1 MKSSIEVLKNVFGY
15 TTFRPGQERVIE
27 QVLKGRNVLAVMPTG
42 AGKSMCYQIPALVNP
57 GVTLVIS
64 PLISLMKDQIDS
76 LKQNGINA
84 AALNSATPQEEVNP
98 ILRQAYEGKIKL
110 LYITPERLAMDY
122 FRYQLNFLNISLV
135 AVDEAHCISQWGH
148 DFRPAYRQI
157 MEGVKSIK
165 SQPNILALTATATPS
180 VQKDIA
186 DQLKIPAENYVIT
199 SFARPN
205 LSFKVVDNPKNTNL
219 YLLDY
224 IKKHPN
230 QSGIVYASTR
240 KNVEELTDY
249 LAQNGILTASY
260 HAGLSNKERADV
272 QDAFQ
277 FDKVQ
282 VIVATNAFGMGI
294 DKRNVRFVI
303 HANST
308 PNLESYYQE
317 AGRAGRDGEP
327 CEGILIYHPKDIR
340 LYRWFIE
347 QSDLDDE
354 YQKIQYQKLA
364 AITKYVNTT
373 ECLQQFIVRYFG
385 QTCSPCGKCS
395 NCLGTFIEKDITAE
409 SKKIISTIYELDG
422 RFGKNVVADVVT
434 GANNQRM
441 REIRASNF
449 KNYGSLKLGKRAALD
464 LINYLISHNYL
475 ELTDTQYPVVHVT
488 NLGWDV
494 LDDKKQVSQK
504 ISKNIIKSIQLTN
517 QISEKEN
524 NLFLR
529 LKETRLELAKKQGI
543 PAFYIFS
550 DKSLRD
556 MALQKPKTK
565 TDFLNISGVGQAKLK
580 AYGQIMLD
588 TIRKY
593 LKEEID

>member
-1 MKSSIEVLKNVFGY
+1 MKSLQVLKDVFGY
-15 TTFRPGQERVIE
+15 TTFRPGQEKVIDL
-27 QVLKGRNVLAVMPTG
+27 VLKGENVLAVMPTG
-42 AGKSMCYQIPALVNP
+42 AGKSMCYQIPALVNS
-57 GVTLVIS
+57 GLTLVIS

-110 LYITPERLAMDY
+110 LYVTPERLAMDY
-122 FRYQLNFLNISLV
+122 FRYQLNFLDISLV

-157 MEGVKSIK
+157 MDGVKSIK
-165 SQPNILALTATATPS
+165 SNPNILALTATATPS
-180 VQKDIA
+180 VQKDISE
-186 DQLKIPAENYVIT
+186 QLQIPNKNYVIT

-230 QSGIVYASTR
+230 ESGIIYASTR
-240 KNVEELTDY
+240 KHVEELTDY

-260 HAGLSNKERADV
+260 HAGLSNEERSDV

-317 AGRAGRDGEP
+317 AGRAGRDGER
-327 CEGILIYHPKDIR
+327 CEGIMIYHPKDIR

-347 QSDLDDE
+347 QSDLADE

-364 AITKYVNTT
+364 MITKYVNTT
-373 ECLQQFIVRYFG
+373 ECLQQFIVSYFG
-385 QTCSPCGKCS
+385 QRCEPCGKCS
-395 NCLGTFIEKDITAE
+395 NCLGTFIEKDITSE
-409 SKKIISTIYELDG
+409 SKSIISTIYELDG
-422 RFGKNVVADVVT
+422 RFGKTVVADVVS

-441 REIRASNF
+441 REIDAAHLRH
-449 KNYGSLKLGKRAALD
+449 YGSLKIGKSRVIN

-475 ELTDTQYPVVHVT
+475 QLTDSQYPVVHVT

-494 LDDKKQVSQK
+494 LDNKKRVTQK
-504 ISKNIIKSIQLTN
+504 ISKKIEKLSQTYN
-517 QISEKEN
+517 QIPKEEN
-524 NLFLR
+524 DLFVR
-529 LKETRLELAKKQGI
+529 LKEVRLDLAKKQGI

-550 DKSLRD
+550 DKSLRE
-556 MALQKPKTK
+556 MALQKPKTQAE
-565 TDFLNISGVGQAKLK
+565 FLNISGVGQAKLK
-580 AYGQIMLD
+580 SYGQIMLAA
-588 TIRKY
+588 IKNY
-593 LKEEID
+593 LKEDAD

>member
-1 MKSSIEVLKNVFGY
+1 MKSLQVLKDVFGY
-15 TTFRPGQERVIE
+15 TTFRPGQEKVIDL
-27 QVLKGRNVLAVMPTG
+27 VLKGENVLAVMPTG
-42 AGKSMCYQIPALVNP
+42 
-57 GVTLVIS
+57 
-64 PLISLMKDQIDS
+64 ISLMKDQIDS

-110 LYITPERLAMDY
+110 LYVTPERLAMDY
-122 FRYQLNFLNISLV
+122 FRYQLNFLDISLV

-157 MEGVKSIK
+157 MDGVKSIK
-165 SQPNILALTATATPS
+165 SNPNILALTATATPS

-186 DQLKIPAENYVIT
+186 EQLQIPNKNYVIT

-230 QSGIVYASTR
+230 ESGIIYASTR
-240 KNVEELTDY
+240 KHVEELTDY

-260 HAGLSNKERADV
+260 HAGLSNEERSDV

-317 AGRAGRDGEP
+317 AGRAGRDGER
-327 CEGILIYHPKDIR
+327 CEGIMIYHPKDIR

-347 QSDLDDE
+347 QSDLADE

-364 AITKYVNTT
+364 MITKYVNTT
-373 ECLQQFIVRYFG
+373 ECLQQFIVSYFG
-385 QTCSPCGKCS
+385 QRCEPCGKCS
-395 NCLGTFIEKDITAE
+395 NCLGTFIEKDITSE
-409 SKKIISTIYELDG
+409 SKSIISTIYELDG
-422 RFGKNVVADVVT
+422 RFGKTVVADVVS

-441 REIRASNF
+441 REIDAAHLRH
-449 KNYGSLKLGKRAALD
+449 YGSLKIGKSRVIN

-475 ELTDTQYPVVHVT
+475 QLTDSQYPVVHVT

-494 LDDKKQVSQK
+494 LDNKKRVTQK
-504 ISKNIIKSIQLTN
+504 ISKKIEKLSQTYN
-517 QISEKEN
+517 QIPKEEN
-524 NLFLR
+524 DLFVR
-529 LKETRLELAKKQGI
+529 LKEVRLDLAKKQGI

-550 DKSLRD
+550 DKSLRE
-556 MALQKPKTK
+556 MALQKPKTQAE
-565 TDFLNISGVGQAKLK
+565 FLNISGVGQAKLK
-580 AYGQIMLD
+580 SYGQIMLAA
-588 TIRKY
+588 IKNY
-593 LKEEID
+593 LKEDAD

>member
-1 MKSSIEVLKNVFGY
+1 MKSLQVLKDVFGY
-15 TTFRPGQERVIE
+15 TTFRPGQEKVIDL
-27 QVLKGRNVLAVMPTG
+27 VLKGENVLAVMPTG
-42 AGKSMCYQIPALVNP
+42 AGKSMCYQIPALVNS
-57 GVTLVIS
+57 GLTLVIS

-110 LYITPERLAMDY
+110 LYVTPERLAMDY
-122 FRYQLNFLNISLV
+122 FRYQLNFLDISLV

-157 MEGVKSIK
+157 MDGVKSIR
-165 SQPNILALTATATPS
+165 SNPNILALTATATPS

-186 DQLKIPAENYVIT
+186 EQLQIPNKNYVIT

-230 QSGIVYASTR
+230 ESGIIYASTR
-240 KNVEELTDY
+240 KHVEELTDY

-260 HAGLSNKERADV
+260 HAGLSNEERSDV

-317 AGRAGRDGEP
+317 AGRAGRDGER
-327 CEGILIYHPKDIR
+327 CEGIMIYHPKDIR

-347 QSDLDDE
+347 QSDLADE

-364 AITKYVNTT
+364 MITKYVNTT
-373 ECLQQFIVRYFG
+373 ECLQQFIVSYFG
-385 QTCSPCGKCS
+385 QRCEPCGKCS
-395 NCLGTFIEKDITAE
+395 NCLGTFIEKDITSE
-409 SKKIISTIYELDG
+409 SKSIISTIYELDG
-422 RFGKNVVADVVT
+422 RFGKTVVADVVS

-441 REIRASNF
+441 REIDAAHLRH
-449 KNYGSLKLGKRAALD
+449 YGSLKIGKSRVIN

-475 ELTDTQYPVVHVT
+475 QLTDSQYPVVHVT

-494 LDDKKQVSQK
+494 LDNKKRVTQK
-504 ISKNIIKSIQLTN
+504 ISKKIEKLSQTYN
-517 QISEKEN
+517 QIPKEEN
-524 NLFLR
+524 DLFVR
-529 LKETRLELAKKQGI
+529 LKEVRLDLAKKQGI

-550 DKSLRD
+550 DKSLRE
-556 MALQKPKTK
+556 MALQKPKTQAE
-565 TDFLNISGVGQAKLK
+565 FLNISGVGQAKLK
-580 AYGQIMLD
+580 SYGQIMLAA
-588 TIRKY
+588 IKNY
-593 LKEEID
+593 LKEDAD

>member
-1 MKSSIEVLKNVFGY
+1 MKSLQVLKDVFGY
-15 TTFRPGQERVIE
+15 TTFRPGQEKVIDL
-27 QVLKGRNVLAVMPTG
+27 VLKGKNVLAVMPTG
-42 AGKSMCYQIPALVNP
+42 AGKSMCYQIPALVNS
-57 GVTLVIS
+57 GLTLVIS

-110 LYITPERLAMDY
+110 LYVTPERLAMDY
-122 FRYQLNFLNISLV
+122 FRYQLNFLDISLV

-157 MEGVKSIK
+157 MDGVKSIK
-165 SQPNILALTATATPS
+165 SNPNILALTATATPS

-186 DQLKIPAENYVIT
+186 EQLQMPNKNYVIT

-230 QSGIVYASTR
+230 ESGIIYASTR
-240 KNVEELTDY
+240 KHVEELTDY

-260 HAGLSNKERADV
+260 HAGLSNEERSDV

-317 AGRAGRDGEP
+317 AGRAGRDGER

-347 QSDLDDE
+347 QSDLADE

-364 AITKYVNTT
+364 MITKYVNTT
-373 ECLQQFIVRYFG
+373 ECLQQFIVSYFG
-385 QTCSPCGKCS
+385 QRCDPCGKCS
-395 NCLGTFIEKDITAE
+395 NCLGSFIEKDITSE
-409 SKKIISTIYELDG
+409 SKSIIATIYELDG
-422 RFGKNVVADVVT
+422 RFGKTVVADVVS

-441 REIRASNF
+441 REIDAAHLRH
-449 KNYGSLKLGKRAALD
+449 YGSLKIGKSRVIN

-475 ELTDTQYPVVHVT
+475 QLTDSQYPVVHVT

-494 LDDKKQVSQK
+494 LDNKKRVTQK
-504 ISKNIIKSIQLTN
+504 ISKKIEKLSQTYN
-517 QISEKEN
+517 QIPKEEN
-524 NLFLR
+524 DLFVR
-529 LKETRLELAKKQGI
+529 LKEVRLDLAKKQGI

-550 DKSLRD
+550 DKSLRE
-556 MALQKPKTK
+556 MALQKPKTQAE
-565 TDFLNISGVGQAKLK
+565 FLNISGVGQAKLK
-580 AYGQIMLD
+580 SYGQIMLAA
-588 TIRKY
+588 IKNY
-593 LKEEID
+593 LKEDAD

>member
-1 MKSSIEVLKNVFGY
+1 MKSLQVLKDVFGY
-15 TTFRPGQERVIE
+15 TTFRPGQEKVIDL
-27 QVLKGRNVLAVMPTG
+27 VLKGENVLAVMPTG
-42 AGKSMCYQIPALVNP
+42 AGKSMCYQIPALVNS
-57 GVTLVIS
+57 GLTLVIS

-110 LYITPERLAMDY
+110 LYVTPERLAMDY
-122 FRYQLNFLNISLV
+122 FRYQLNFLDISLV

-157 MEGVKSIK
+157 MDGVKSIK
-165 SQPNILALTATATPS
+165 SNPNILALTATATPS

-186 DQLKIPAENYVIT
+186 EQLQIPNKNYVIT

-230 QSGIVYASTR
+230 ESGIIYASTR
-240 KNVEELTDY
+240 KHVEELTDY

-260 HAGLSNKERADV
+260 HAGLSNEERSDV

-317 AGRAGRDGEP
+317 AGRAGRDGER
-327 CEGILIYHPKDIR
+327 CEGIMIYHPKDIR

-347 QSDLDDE
+347 QSDLADE

-364 AITKYVNTT
+364 MITKYVNTT
-373 ECLQQFIVRYFG
+373 ECLQQFIVSYFG
-385 QTCSPCGKCS
+385 QRCEPCGKCS
-395 NCLGTFIEKDITAE
+395 NCLGTFIEKDITSE
-409 SKKIISTIYELDG
+409 SKSIISTIYELDG
-422 RFGKNVVADVVT
+422 RFGKTVVADVVS

-441 REIRASNF
+441 REIDAAHLRH
-449 KNYGSLKLGKRAALD
+449 YGSLKIGKSRVIN

-475 ELTDTQYPVVHVT
+475 QLTDSQYPVVHVT

-494 LDDKKQVSQK
+494 LDNKKRVTQK
-504 ISKNIIKSIQLTN
+504 ISKKIEKLSQTYN
-517 QISEKEN
+517 QIPKEEN
-524 NLFLR
+524 DLFVR
-529 LKETRLELAKKQGI
+529 LKEVRLDLAKKQGI

-550 DKSLRD
+550 DKSLRE
-556 MALQKPKTK
+556 MALQKPKTQAE
-565 TDFLNISGVGQAKLK
+565 FLNISGVGQAKLK
-580 AYGQIMLD
+580 SYGQIML
-588 TIRKY
+588 TAIKNY
-593 LKEEID
+593 LKEDAD

>member
-1 MKSSIEVLKNVFGY
+1 MKSLQVLKDVFGY
-15 TTFRPGQERVIE
+15 TTFRPGQEKVIDL
-27 QVLKGRNVLAVMPTG
+27 VLKGKNVLAVMPTG
-42 AGKSMCYQIPALVNP
+42 AGKSMCYQIPALVNS
-57 GVTLVIS
+57 GLTLVIS

-110 LYITPERLAMDY
+110 LYVTPERLAMDY
-122 FRYQLNFLNISLV
+122 FRYNLNFLDISLV

-157 MEGVKSIK
+157 MDGVKSIK
-165 SQPNILALTATATPS
+165 SNPNILALTATATPS

-186 DQLKIPAENYVIT
+186 EQLQIPNKNYVIT

-230 QSGIVYASTR
+230 ESGIIYASTR
-240 KNVEELTDY
+240 KHVEELTDY

-260 HAGLSNKERADV
+260 HAGLSNEERSDV

-317 AGRAGRDGEP
+317 AGRAGRDGER

-347 QSDLDDE
+347 QSDLADE

-364 AITKYVNTT
+364 MITKYVNTT
-373 ECLQQFIVRYFG
+373 ECLQQFIVSYFG
-385 QTCSPCGKCS
+385 QRCDPCGKCS
-395 NCLGTFIEKDITAE
+395 NCLGSFIEKDITSE
-409 SKKIISTIYELDG
+409 SKSIIATIYELDG
-422 RFGKNVVADVVT
+422 RFGKTVVADVVS

-441 REIRASNF
+441 REIDAAHLRH
-449 KNYGSLKLGKRAALD
+449 YGSLKIGKSRVIN

-475 ELTDTQYPVVHVT
+475 QLTDSQYPVVHVT

-494 LDDKKQVSQK
+494 LDNKKRVTQK
-504 ISKNIIKSIQLTN
+504 ISKKIEKLSQTYN
-517 QISEKEN
+517 QIPKEEN
-524 NLFLR
+524 DLFVR
-529 LKETRLELAKKQGI
+529 LKEVRLDLAKKQGI

-550 DKSLRD
+550 DKSLRE
-556 MALQKPKTK
+556 MALQKPKTQAE
-565 TDFLNISGVGQAKLK
+565 FLNISGVGQAKLK
-580 AYGQIMLD
+580 SYGQIMLAA
-588 TIRKY
+588 IKNY
-593 LKEEID
+593 LKEDAD

>member
-1 MKSSIEVLKNVFGY
+1 MKSLQVLKDVFGY
-15 TTFRPGQERVIE
+15 TTFRPGQEKVIDL
-27 QVLKGRNVLAVMPTG
+27 VLKGENVLAVMPTG
-42 AGKSMCYQIPALVNP
+42 AGKSMCYQIPALVNT
-57 GVTLVIS
+57 GLTLVIS

-110 LYITPERLAMDY
+110 LYVTPERLAMDY
-122 FRYQLNFLNISLV
+122 FRYQLNFLDISLV

-157 MEGVKSIK
+157 MDGVKSIK
-165 SQPNILALTATATPS
+165 SNPNILALTATATPS

-186 DQLKIPAENYVIT
+186 EQLQIPNKNYVIT
-199 SFARPN
+199 SFARLN

-230 QSGIVYASTR
+230 ESGIIYASTR
-240 KNVEELTDY
+240 KHVEELTDY

-260 HAGLSNKERADV
+260 HAGLSNEERSDV

-317 AGRAGRDGEP
+317 AGRAGRDGER

-347 QSDLDDE
+347 QSDLADE

-364 AITKYVNTT
+364 MITKYVNTT
-373 ECLQQFIVRYFG
+373 ECLQQFIVSYFG
-385 QTCSPCGKCS
+385 QRCDPCGKCS
-395 NCLGTFIEKDITAE
+395 NCLGSFIEKDITSE
-409 SKKIISTIYELDG
+409 SKSIIATIYELDG
-422 RFGKNVVADVVT
+422 RFGKTVVADVVS

-441 REIRASNF
+441 REIDAAHLRH
-449 KNYGSLKLGKRAALD
+449 YGSLKIGKSRVIN

-475 ELTDTQYPVVHVT
+475 QLTDSQYPVVHVT

-494 LDDKKQVSQK
+494 LDNKKRVTQK
-504 ISKNIIKSIQLTN
+504 ISKKIEKLSQTYN
-517 QISEKEN
+517 QIPKEEN
-524 NLFLR
+524 DLFVR
-529 LKETRLELAKKQGI
+529 LKEVRLDLAKKQGI

-550 DKSLRD
+550 DKSLRE

-565 TDFLNISGVGQAKLK
+565 AEFLNISGVGQAKLK
-580 AYGQIMLD
+580 SYGQIMLAA
-588 TIRKY
+588 IKNY
-593 LKEEID
+593 LKEDAD

>member
-1 MKSSIEVLKNVFGY
+1 MKSLQVLKDVFGY
-15 TTFRPGQERVIE
+15 TTFRPGQEKVIDL
-27 QVLKGRNVLAVMPTG
+27 VLKGENVLAVMPTG
-42 AGKSMCYQIPALVNP
+42 AGKSMCYQIPALVNT
-57 GVTLVIS
+57 GLTLVIP

-110 LYITPERLAMDY
+110 LYVTPERLAMDY
-122 FRYQLNFLNISLV
+122 FRYQLNFLDISLV

-157 MEGVKSIK
+157 MDGVKSIK
-165 SQPNILALTATATPS
+165 SNPNILALTATATPS

-186 DQLKIPAENYVIT
+186 EQLQIPNKNYVIT

-230 QSGIVYASTR
+230 ESGIIYASTR
-240 KNVEELTDY
+240 KHVEELTDY

-260 HAGLSNKERADV
+260 HAGLSNEERSDV

-317 AGRAGRDGEP
+317 AGRAGRDGER

-347 QSDLDDE
+347 QSDLADE

-364 AITKYVNTT
+364 MITKYVNTT
-373 ECLQQFIVRYFG
+373 ECLQQFIVSYFG
-385 QTCSPCGKCS
+385 QRCDPCGKCS
-395 NCLGTFIEKDITAE
+395 NCLGSFIEKDITSE
-409 SKKIISTIYELDG
+409 SKSIIATIYELDG
-422 RFGKNVVADVVT
+422 RFGKTVVADVVS

-441 REIRASNF
+441 REIDAAHLRH
-449 KNYGSLKLGKRAALD
+449 YGSLKIGKSRVIN

-475 ELTDTQYPVVHVT
+475 QLTDSQYPVVHVT

-494 LDDKKQVSQK
+494 LDNKKRVTQK
-504 ISKNIIKSIQLTN
+504 ISKKIEKLSQTYN
-517 QISEKEN
+517 QIPKEEN
-524 NLFLR
+524 DLFVR
-529 LKETRLELAKKQGI
+529 LKEVRLDLAKKQGI

-550 DKSLRD
+550 DKSLRE

-565 TDFLNISGVGQAKLK
+565 AEFLNISGVGQAKLK
-580 AYGQIMLD
+580 SYGQIMLAA
-588 TIRKY
+588 IKNY
-593 LKEEID
+593 LKEDAD

>member
-1 MKSSIEVLKNVFGY
+1 MKSLQVLKDVFGY
-15 TTFRPGQERVIE
+15 TTFRPGQEKVIDL
-27 QVLKGRNVLAVMPTG
+27 VLKGENVLAVMPTG
-42 AGKSMCYQIPALVNP
+42 AGKSMCYQIPALVNT
-57 GVTLVIS
+57 GLTLVIS

-110 LYITPERLAMDY
+110 LYVTPERLAMDY
-122 FRYQLNFLNISLV
+122 FRYQLNFLDISLV

-157 MEGVKSIK
+157 MDGVKSIK
-165 SQPNILALTATATPS
+165 SNPNILALTATATPS

-186 DQLKIPAENYVIT
+186 EQLQIPNKNYVIT

-230 QSGIVYASTR
+230 ESGIIYASTR
-240 KNVEELTDY
+240 KHVEELTDY

-260 HAGLSNKERADV
+260 HAGLSNEERSDV

-317 AGRAGRDGEP
+317 AGRAGRDGER

-347 QSDLDDE
+347 QSDLADE

-364 AITKYVNTT
+364 MITKYVNTT
-373 ECLQQFIVRYFG
+373 ECLQQFIVSYFG
-385 QTCSPCGKCS
+385 QRCDPCGKCS
-395 NCLGTFIEKDITAE
+395 NCLGSFIEKDITSE
-409 SKKIISTIYELDG
+409 SKSIIATIYELDG
-422 RFGKNVVADVVT
+422 RFGKTVVADVVS

-441 REIRASNF
+441 REIDAAHLRH
-449 KNYGSLKLGKRAALD
+449 YGSLKIGKSRVIN

-475 ELTDTQYPVVHVT
+475 QLTDSQYPVVHVT

-494 LDDKKQVSQK
+494 LDNKKRVTQK
-504 ISKNIIKSIQLTN
+504 ISKNIEKLSQTYN
-517 QISEKEN
+517 QIPKEEN
-524 NLFLR
+524 DLFVR
-529 LKETRLELAKKQGI
+529 LKEVRLDLAKKQGI

-550 DKSLRD
+550 DKSLRE

-565 TDFLNISGVGQAKLK
+565 AEFLNISGVGQAKLK
-580 AYGQIMLD
+580 SYGQIMLAA
-588 TIRKY
+588 IKNY
-593 LKEEID
+593 LKEDAD

>member
-1 MKSSIEVLKNVFGY
+1 MKSLQVLKDVFGY
-15 TTFRPGQERVIE
+15 TTFRPGQEKVIDL
-27 QVLKGRNVLAVMPTG
+27 VLKGENVLAVMPTG
-42 AGKSMCYQIPALVNP
+42 AGKSMCYQIPALVNT
-57 GVTLVIS
+57 GLTLVIS

-110 LYITPERLAMDY
+110 LYVTPERLAMDY
-122 FRYQLNFLNISLV
+122 FRYQLNFLDISLV

-157 MEGVKSIK
+157 MDGVKSIK
-165 SQPNILALTATATPS
+165 SNPNILALTATATPS

-186 DQLKIPAENYVIT
+186 EQLQIPNKNYVIT

-230 QSGIVYASTR
+230 ESGIIYASTR
-240 KNVEELTDY
+240 KHVEELTDY

-260 HAGLSNKERADV
+260 HAGLSNEERSYV

-317 AGRAGRDGEP
+317 AGRAGRDGER

-347 QSDLDDE
+347 QSDLADE

-364 AITKYVNTT
+364 MITKYVNTT
-373 ECLQQFIVRYFG
+373 ECLQQFIVSYFG
-385 QTCSPCGKCS
+385 QRCDPCGKCS
-395 NCLGTFIEKDITAE
+395 NCLGSFIEKDITSE
-409 SKKIISTIYELDG
+409 SKSIIATIYELDG
-422 RFGKNVVADVVT
+422 RFGKTVVADVVS

-441 REIRASNF
+441 REIDAAHLRH
-449 KNYGSLKLGKRAALD
+449 YGSLKIGKSRVIN

-475 ELTDTQYPVVHVT
+475 QLTDSQYPVVHVT

-494 LDDKKQVSQK
+494 LDNKKRVTQK
-504 ISKNIIKSIQLTN
+504 ISKKIEKLSQTYN
-517 QISEKEN
+517 QIPKEEN
-524 NLFLR
+524 DLFVR
-529 LKETRLELAKKQGI
+529 LKEVRLDLAKKQGI

-550 DKSLRD
+550 DKSLRE

-565 TDFLNISGVGQAKLK
+565 AEFLNISGVGQAKLK
-580 AYGQIMLD
+580 SYGQIMLAA
-588 TIRKY
+588 IKNY
-593 LKEEID
+593 LKEDAD

>member
-1 MKSSIEVLKNVFGY
+1 MKSLQVLKDVFGY
-15 TTFRPGQERVIE
+15 TTFRPGQEKVIDL
-27 QVLKGRNVLAVMPTG
+27 VLKGENVLAVMPTG
-42 AGKSMCYQIPALVNP
+42 AGKSMCYQIPALVNS
-57 GVTLVIS
+57 GLTLVIS

-110 LYITPERLAMDY
+110 LYVTPERLAMDY
-122 FRYQLNFLNISLV
+122 FRYQLNFLDISLV

-157 MEGVKSIK
+157 MDGVKSIK
-165 SQPNILALTATATPS
+165 SNPNILALTATATPS

-186 DQLKIPAENYVIT
+186 EQLKIPNKNYVIT

-230 QSGIVYASTR
+230 ESGIIYASTR
-240 KNVEELTDY
+240 KHVEELTDY

-260 HAGLSNKERADV
+260 HAGLSNEERSDV

-317 AGRAGRDGEP
+317 AGRAGRDGER
-327 CEGILIYHPKDIR
+327 CEGIMIYHPKDIR

-347 QSDLDDE
+347 QSDLADE

-364 AITKYVNTT
+364 MITKYVNTT
-373 ECLQQFIVRYFG
+373 ECLQQFIVSYFG
-385 QTCSPCGKCS
+385 QRCEPCGKCS
-395 NCLGTFIEKDITAE
+395 NCLGTFIEKDITSE
-409 SKKIISTIYELDG
+409 SKSIISTIYELDG
-422 RFGKNVVADVVT
+422 RFGKTVVADVVS

-441 REIRASNF
+441 REIDAAHLRH
-449 KNYGSLKLGKRAALD
+449 YGSLKIGKSRVIN

-475 ELTDTQYPVVHVT
+475 QLTDSQYPVVHVT

-494 LDDKKQVSQK
+494 LDNKKRVTKK
-504 ISKNIIKSIQLTN
+504 ISKKIEKLSQTYN
-517 QISEKEN
+517 QIPKEEN
-524 NLFLR
+524 DLFVR
-529 LKETRLELAKKQGI
+529 LKEVRLDLAKKQGI

-550 DKSLRD
+550 DKSLRE
-556 MALQKPKTK
+556 MALQKPKTQAE
-565 TDFLNISGVGQAKLK
+565 FLNISGVGQAKLK
-580 AYGQIMLD
+580 SYGQIMLAA
-588 TIRKY
+588 IKNY
-593 LKEEID
+593 LKEDAD

>member
-1 MKSSIEVLKNVFGY
+1 MKSLQVLKDVFGY
-15 TTFRPGQERVIE
+15 TTFRPGQKKVIDL
-27 QVLKGRNVLAVMPTG
+27 VLKGENVLAVMPTG
-42 AGKSMCYQIPALVNP
+42 AGKSMCYQIPALVNS
-57 GVTLVIS
+57 GLTLVIS

-110 LYITPERLAMDY
+110 LYVTPERLAMDY
-122 FRYQLNFLNISLV
+122 FRYQLNFLDISLV

-157 MEGVKSIK
+157 MDGVKSIK
-165 SQPNILALTATATPS
+165 SNPNILALTATATPS

-186 DQLKIPAENYVIT
+186 EQLQIPNKNYVIT

-230 QSGIVYASTR
+230 ESGIIYASTR
-240 KNVEELTDY
+240 KHVEELTDY

-260 HAGLSNKERADV
+260 HAGLSNEERSDV

-317 AGRAGRDGEP
+317 AGRAGRDGER
-327 CEGILIYHPKDIR
+327 CEGIMIYHPKDIR

-347 QSDLDDE
+347 QSDLADE

-364 AITKYVNTT
+364 MITKYVNTT
-373 ECLQQFIVRYFG
+373 ECLQQFIVSYFG
-385 QTCSPCGKCS
+385 QRCEPCGKCS
-395 NCLGTFIEKDITAE
+395 NCLGTFIEKDITSE
-409 SKKIISTIYELDG
+409 SKSIISTIYELDG
-422 RFGKNVVADVVT
+422 RFGKTVVADVVS

-441 REIRASNF
+441 REIDAAHLRH
-449 KNYGSLKLGKRAALD
+449 YGSLKIGKSRVIN

-475 ELTDTQYPVVHVT
+475 QLTDSQYPVVHVT

-494 LDDKKQVSQK
+494 LDNKKRVTQK
-504 ISKNIIKSIQLTN
+504 ISKKIEKLSQTYN
-517 QISEKEN
+517 QIPKEEN
-524 NLFLR
+524 DLFVR
-529 LKETRLELAKKQGI
+529 LKEVRLDLAKKQGI

-550 DKSLRD
+550 DKSLRE
-556 MALQKPKTK
+556 MALQKPKTQAE
-565 TDFLNISGVGQAKLK
+565 FLNISGVGQAKLK
-580 AYGQIMLD
+580 SYGQIMLAA
-588 TIRKY
+588 IKNY
-593 LKEEID
+593 LKEDAD

>member
-1 MKSSIEVLKNVFGY
+1 MKSLQVLKDVFGY
-15 TTFRPGQERVIE
+15 TTFRPGQEKVIDL
-27 QVLKGRNVLAVMPTG
+27 VLKGENVLAVMPTG
-42 AGKSMCYQIPALVNP
+42 AGKSMCYQIPALVNS
-57 GVTLVIS
+57 GLTLVIS

-110 LYITPERLAMDY
+110 LYVTPERLAMDY
-122 FRYQLNFLNISLV
+122 FRYQLNFLDISLV

-157 MEGVKSIK
+157 MDGVKSIK
-165 SQPNILALTATATPS
+165 SNPNILALTATATPS

-186 DQLKIPAENYVIT
+186 EQLQIPNKNYVIT

-230 QSGIVYASTR
+230 ESGIIYASTR
-240 KNVEELTDY
+240 KHVEELTDY

-260 HAGLSNKERADV
+260 HAGLSNEERSDV

-317 AGRAGRDGEP
+317 AGRAGRDGER
-327 CEGILIYHPKDIR
+327 CEGIMIYHPKDIR

-347 QSDLDDE
+347 QSDLADE

-364 AITKYVNTT
+364 MITKYVNTT
-373 ECLQQFIVRYFG
+373 ECLQQFIVSYFG
-385 QTCSPCGKCS
+385 QRCEPCGKCS
-395 NCLGTFIEKDITAE
+395 NCLGTFIEKDITSE
-409 SKKIISTIYELDG
+409 SKSIISTIYELDG
-422 RFGKNVVADVVT
+422 RFGKTVVADVVS

-441 REIRASNF
+441 REIDAAHL
-449 KNYGSLKLGKRAALD
+449 KHYGSLKLGKTKILD

-475 ELTDTQYPVVHVT
+475 QLTDSQYPLVHVT

-494 LDDKKQVSQK
+494 LDNKKRVTQK
-504 ISKNIIKSIQLTN
+504 ISKKRERLIQTSS
-517 QISEKEN
+517 QVSKEEN
-524 NLFLR
+524 DLFVR
-529 LKETRLELAKKQGI
+529 LKEIRLGLAKKQGI

-550 DKSLRD
+550 DKSLRE
-556 MALQKPKTK
+556 MSLQKPETQA
-565 TDFLNISGVGQAKLK
+565 DLLNISGVGQAKLK
-580 AYGQIMLD
+580 AYGQIMLVA
-588 TIRKY
+588 IKNY
-593 LKEEID
+593 LKEQTD

>member
-1 MKSSIEVLKNVFGY
+1 MKSLQVLKDVFGY
-15 TTFRPGQERVIE
+15 TTFRPGQEKVIDL
-27 QVLKGRNVLAVMPTG
+27 VLKGENVLAVMPTG
-42 AGKSMCYQIPALVNP
+42 AGKSMCYQIPALVNS
-57 GVTLVIS
+57 GLTLVIS

-110 LYITPERLAMDY
+110 LYVTPERLTMDY
-122 FRYQLNFLNISLV
+122 FRYQLNFLDISLV

-157 MEGVKSIK
+157 MDGVKSIK
-165 SQPNILALTATATPS
+165 SNPNILALTATATPS

-186 DQLKIPAENYVIT
+186 EQLQIPNKNYVIT

-230 QSGIVYASTR
+230 ESGIIYASTR
-240 KNVEELTDY
+240 KHVEELTDY

-260 HAGLSNKERADV
+260 HAGLSNEERSDV

-317 AGRAGRDGEP
+317 AGRAGRDGER
-327 CEGILIYHPKDIR
+327 CEGIMIYHPKDIR
-340 LYRWFIE
+340 LYRCFIE
-347 QSDLDDE
+347 QSDLADE

-364 AITKYVNTT
+364 MITKYVNTT
-373 ECLQQFIVRYFG
+373 ECLQQFIVSYFG
-385 QTCSPCGKCS
+385 QRCEPCGKCS
-395 NCLGTFIEKDITAE
+395 NCLGTFIEKDITSE
-409 SKKIISTIYELDG
+409 SKSIISTIYELDG
-422 RFGKNVVADVVT
+422 RFGKTVVADVVLR
-434 GANNQRM
+434 ANNQRM
-441 REIRASNF
+441 REIDAAHLRH
-449 KNYGSLKLGKRAALD
+449 YGSLKIGKSRVIN

-475 ELTDTQYPVVHVT
+475 QLTDSQYPVVHVT

-494 LDDKKQVSQK
+494 LDNKKRVTQK
-504 ISKNIIKSIQLTN
+504 ISKKIEKLSQTYN
-517 QISEKEN
+517 QIPKEEN
-524 NLFLR
+524 DLFVR
-529 LKETRLELAKKQGI
+529 LKEVRLDLAKKQGI

-550 DKSLRD
+550 DKSLRE
-556 MALQKPKTK
+556 MALQKPKTQAE
-565 TDFLNISGVGQAKLK
+565 FLNISGVGQAKLK
-580 AYGQIMLD
+580 SYGQIMLAA
-588 TIRKY
+588 IKNY
-593 LKEEID
+593 LKEDAD

>member
-1 MKSSIEVLKNVFGY
+1 MKSLQVLKDVFGY
-15 TTFRPGQERVIE
+15 TTFRPGQEKVIDL
-27 QVLKGRNVLAVMPTG
+27 VLKGENVLAVMPTG
-42 AGKSMCYQIPALVNP
+42 AGKSMCYQIPALVNS
-57 GVTLVIS
+57 GLTLVIS

-110 LYITPERLAMDY
+110 LYVTPERLAMDY
-122 FRYQLNFLNISLV
+122 FRYQLNFLDISLV

-157 MEGVKSIK
+157 MDGVKSIK
-165 SQPNILALTATATPS
+165 SNPNILALTATATPS

-186 DQLKIPAENYVIT
+186 EQLQIPNKNYVIT

-230 QSGIVYASTR
+230 ESGIIYASTR
-240 KNVEELTDY
+240 KHVEELTDY

-260 HAGLSNKERADV
+260 HAGLSNEERSDV

-317 AGRAGRDGEP
+317 AGRAGRDGER
-327 CEGILIYHPKDIR
+327 CEGIMIYHPKDIR

-347 QSDLDDE
+347 QSDLADE

-364 AITKYVNTT
+364 MITKYVNTT
-373 ECLQQFIVRYFG
+373 ECLQQFIVSYFG
-385 QTCSPCGKCS
+385 QRCEPCGKCS
-395 NCLGTFIEKDITAE
+395 NCLGTFIEKDITSE
-409 SKKIISTIYELDG
+409 SKSIISTIYELDG
-422 RFGKNVVADVVT
+422 RFGKTVVADVVS

-441 REIRASNF
+441 REIDAAHLRH
-449 KNYGSLKLGKRAALD
+449 YGSLKIGKSRVIN

-475 ELTDTQYPVVHVT
+475 QLTDSQYPVVHVT

-494 LDDKKQVSQK
+494 LDNKKRVTQK
-504 ISKNIIKSIQLTN
+504 ISKKIEKLSQTYN
-517 QISEKEN
+517 QIPKEEN
-524 NLFLR
+524 DLFVR
-529 LKETRLELAKKQGI
+529 LKEVRLDLAKKQGI

-550 DKSLRD
+550 DKSLRE
-556 MALQKPKTK
+556 MALQKPKTQAE
-565 TDFLNISGVGQAKLK
+565 FLNISGVGQAKLK
-580 AYGQIMLD
+580 SYGQIMLAA
-588 TIRKY
+588 IKNY
-593 LKEEID
+593 LKEDAD

>member
-1 MKSSIEVLKNVFGY
+1 MKSLQVLKDVFGY
-15 TTFRPGQERVIE
+15 TTFRPGQEKVIDL
-27 QVLKGRNVLAVMPTG
+27 VLKGENVLAVMPTG
-42 AGKSMCYQIPALVNP
+42 AGKSMCYQIPALVNS
-57 GVTLVIS
+57 GLTLVIS

-110 LYITPERLAMDY
+110 LYVTPERLAMDY
-122 FRYQLNFLNISLV
+122 FRYQLNFLDISLV
-135 AVDEAHCISQWGH
+135 AVDEAHCIPQWGH

-157 MEGVKSIK
+157 MDGVKSIK
-165 SQPNILALTATATPS
+165 SNPNILALTATATPS

-186 DQLKIPAENYVIT
+186 EQLQIPNKNYVIT

-230 QSGIVYASTR
+230 ESGIIYASTR
-240 KNVEELTDY
+240 KHVEELTDY

-260 HAGLSNKERADV
+260 HAGLSNEERSDV

-317 AGRAGRDGEP
+317 AGRAGRDGER
-327 CEGILIYHPKDIR
+327 CEGIMIYHPKDIR

-347 QSDLDDE
+347 QSDLADE

-364 AITKYVNTT
+364 MITKYVNTT
-373 ECLQQFIVRYFG
+373 ECLQQFIVSYFG
-385 QTCSPCGKCS
+385 QRCEPCGKCS
-395 NCLGTFIEKDITAE
+395 NCLGTFIEKDITSE
-409 SKKIISTIYELDG
+409 SKSIISTIYELDG
-422 RFGKNVVADVVT
+422 RFGKTVVADVVS

-441 REIRASNF
+441 REIDAAHLRH
-449 KNYGSLKLGKRAALD
+449 YGSLKIGKSRVIN

-475 ELTDTQYPVVHVT
+475 QLTDSQYPVVHVT

-494 LDDKKQVSQK
+494 LDNKKRVTQK
-504 ISKNIIKSIQLTN
+504 ISKKIEKLSQTYN
-517 QISEKEN
+517 QIPKEEN
-524 NLFLR
+524 DLFVR
-529 LKETRLELAKKQGI
+529 LKEVRLDLAKKQGI

-550 DKSLRD
+550 DKSLRE
-556 MALQKPKTK
+556 MALQKPKTQAE
-565 TDFLNISGVGQAKLK
+565 FLNISGVGQAKLK
-580 AYGQIMLD
+580 SYGQIMLAA
-588 TIRKY
+588 IKNY
-593 LKEEID
+593 LKEDAD

>member
-1 MKSSIEVLKNVFGY
+1 MKSLQVLKDVFGY
-15 TTFRPGQERVIE
+15 TTFRPGQEKVIDL
-27 QVLKGRNVLAVMPTG
+27 VLKGENVLAVMPTG
-42 AGKSMCYQIPALVNP
+42 AGKSMCYQIPALVNT
-57 GVTLVIS
+57 GLTLVIS

-110 LYITPERLAMDY
+110 LYVTPERLAMDY
-122 FRYQLNFLNISLV
+122 FRYQLNFLDISLV

-157 MEGVKSIK
+157 MDGVKSIK
-165 SQPNILALTATATPS
+165 SNPNILALTATATPS

-186 DQLKIPAENYVIT
+186 EQLQIPNKNYVIT
-199 SFARPN
+199 SFARSN

-230 QSGIVYASTR
+230 ESGIIYASTR
-240 KNVEELTDY
+240 KHVEELTDY

-260 HAGLSNKERADV
+260 HAGLSNEERSDV

-347 QSDLDDE
+347 QSDLADE

-364 AITKYVNTT
+364 MITKYVK
-373 ECLQQFIVRYFG
+373 QQFIVSYFG
-385 QTCSPCGKCS
+385 QRCDPCGKCS
-395 NCLGTFIEKDITAE
+395 NCLGSFIEKDITSE
-409 SKKIISTIYELDG
+409 SKSIIATIYELDG
-422 RFGKNVVADVVT
+422 RFGKTVVADVVS

-441 REIRASNF
+441 REIDAAHL
-449 KNYGSLKLGKRAALD
+449 KHYGSLKIGKSRVIN
-464 LINYLISHNYL
+464 LINYLISHKYL
-475 ELTDTQYPVVHVT
+475 QLTDSQYPVVHVT

-494 LDDKKQVSQK
+494 LDNKKRVTQK
-504 ISKNIIKSIQLTN
+504 ISKKIEKLSQTYN
-517 QISEKEN
+517 QIPKEEN
-524 NLFLR
+524 DLFVR
-529 LKETRLELAKKQGI
+529 LKEVRLDLAKKQGI

-550 DKSLRD
+550 DKSLRE
-556 MALQKPKTK
+556 MALQKPKTQAE
-565 TDFLNISGVGQAKLK
+565 FLNISGVGQAKLK
-580 AYGQIMLD
+580 SYGQIMLAA
-588 TIRKY
+588 IKNY
-593 LKEEID
+593 LKEDAD

>member
-1 MKSSIEVLKNVFGY
+1 MKSLQVLKDVFGY
-15 TTFRPGQERVIE
+15 TTFRPGQEKVIDL
-27 QVLKGRNVLAVMPTG
+27 VLKGENVLAVMPTG
-42 AGKSMCYQIPALVNP
+42 AGKSMCYQIPALVNS
-57 GVTLVIS
+57 GLTLVIS

-84 AALNSATPQEEVNP
+84 AALNLATPQEEVNP

-110 LYITPERLAMDY
+110 LYVTPERLAMDY
-122 FRYQLNFLNISLV
+122 FRYQLNFLDISLV

-157 MEGVKSIK
+157 MDGVKSIK
-165 SQPNILALTATATPS
+165 SNPNILALTATATPS

-186 DQLKIPAENYVIT
+186 EQLQIPNKNYVIT

-230 QSGIVYASTR
+230 ESGIIYASTR
-240 KNVEELTDY
+240 KHVEELTDY

-260 HAGLSNKERADV
+260 HAGLSNEERSDV

-317 AGRAGRDGEP
+317 AGRAGRDGER
-327 CEGILIYHPKDIR
+327 CEGIMIYHPKDIR

-347 QSDLDDE
+347 QSDLADE

-364 AITKYVNTT
+364 MITKYVNTT
-373 ECLQQFIVRYFG
+373 ECLQQFIVSYFG
-385 QTCSPCGKCS
+385 QRCEPCGKCS
-395 NCLGTFIEKDITAE
+395 NCLGTFIEKDITSE
-409 SKKIISTIYELDG
+409 SKSIISTIYELDG
-422 RFGKNVVADVVT
+422 RFGKTVVADVVS

-441 REIRASNF
+441 REIDAAHLRH
-449 KNYGSLKLGKRAALD
+449 YGSLKIGKSRVIN

-475 ELTDTQYPVVHVT
+475 QLTDSQYPVVHVT

-494 LDDKKQVSQK
+494 LDNKKRVTQK
-504 ISKNIIKSIQLTN
+504 ISKKIEKLSQTYN
-517 QISEKEN
+517 QIPKEEN
-524 NLFLR
+524 DLFVR
-529 LKETRLELAKKQGI
+529 LKEVRLDLAKKQGI

-550 DKSLRD
+550 DKSLRE
-556 MALQKPKTK
+556 MALQKPKTQAE
-565 TDFLNISGVGQAKLK
+565 FLNISGVGQAKLK
-580 AYGQIMLD
+580 SYGQIMLAA
-588 TIRKY
+588 IKNY
-593 LKEEID
+593 LKEDAD

>member
-1 MKSSIEVLKNVFGY
+1 MKSLQVLKDVFGY
-15 TTFRPGQERVIE
+15 TTFRPGQEKVIDL
-27 QVLKGRNVLAVMPTG
+27 VLKGENVLAVMPTG
-42 AGKSMCYQIPALVNP
+42 AGKSMCYQIPALVNS
-57 GVTLVIS
+57 GLTLVIS

-110 LYITPERLAMDY
+110 LYVTPERLAMDY
-122 FRYQLNFLNISLV
+122 FRYQLNFLDISLV

-157 MEGVKSIK
+157 MDGVKSIK
-165 SQPNILALTATATPS
+165 SNPNILALTATATPS

-186 DQLKIPAENYVIT
+186 EQLQIPNKNYVIT

-230 QSGIVYASTR
+230 ESGIIYASTR
-240 KNVEELTDY
+240 KHVEELTDY

-260 HAGLSNKERADV
+260 HAGLSNEERSDV

-317 AGRAGRDGEP
+317 AGRAGRDGER

-347 QSDLDDE
+347 QSDLADE

-364 AITKYVNTT
+364 MITKYVNTT
-373 ECLQQFIVRYFG
+373 ECLQQFIVSYFG
-385 QTCSPCGKCS
+385 QRCEPCGKCS
-395 NCLGTFIEKDITAE
+395 NCLGTFIEKDITSE
-409 SKKIISTIYELDG
+409 SKNIISTIYELDG
-422 RFGKNVVADVVT
+422 RFGKTVVADVVS

-441 REIRASNF
+441 REIDAAHLRH
-449 KNYGSLKLGKRAALD
+449 YGSLKIGKSRVIN

-475 ELTDTQYPVVHVT
+475 QLTDSQYPVVHVT

-494 LDDKKQVSQK
+494 LDNKKRVTQK
-504 ISKNIIKSIQLTN
+504 ISKKIEKLSQTYN
-517 QISEKEN
+517 QIPKEEN
-524 NLFLR
+524 DLFVR
-529 LKETRLELAKKQGI
+529 LKEVRLDLAKKQGI

-550 DKSLRD
+550 DKSLRE
-556 MALQKPKTK
+556 MALQKPKTQAE
-565 TDFLNISGVGQAKLK
+565 FLNISGVGQAKLK
-580 AYGQIMLD
+580 SYGQIMLAA
-588 TIRKY
+588 IKNY
-593 LKEEID
+593 LKEDAD

>member
-1 MKSSIEVLKNVFGY
+1 
-15 TTFRPGQERVIE
+15 
-27 QVLKGRNVLAVMPTG
+27 MPTG
-42 AGKSMCYQIPALVNP
+42 AGKSMCYQIPALVNS
-57 GVTLVIS
+57 GLTLVIS

-110 LYITPERLAMDY
+110 LYVTPERLAMDY
-122 FRYQLNFLNISLV
+122 FRYQLNFLDISLV

-157 MEGVKSIK
+157 MDGVKSIK
-165 SQPNILALTATATPS
+165 SNPNILALTATATPS
-180 VQKDIA
+180 VQKDIVE
-186 DQLKIPAENYVIT
+186 QLQIPNKNYVIT

-230 QSGIVYASTR
+230 ESGIIYASTR
-240 KNVEELTDY
+240 KHVEELTDY

-260 HAGLSNKERADV
+260 HAGLSNEERSDV

-282 VIVATNAFGMGI
+282 VVVATNAFGMGI

-347 QSDLDDE
+347 QSDLADE

-364 AITKYVNTT
+364 MISKYVNTT
-373 ECLQQFIVRYFG
+373 ECLQQFIVSYFG
-385 QTCSPCGKCS
+385 QSCDPCGKCS
-395 NCLGTFIEKDITAE
+395 NCLGSFIEKDITSE
-409 SKKIISTIYELDG
+409 SKSIIATIYELDG
-422 RFGKNVVADVVT
+422 RFGKTVVADVVS

-441 REIRASNF
+441 REIDAAHLRH
-449 KNYGSLKLGKRAALD
+449 YGSLKIGKVIN

-475 ELTDTQYPVVHVT
+475 QLTDSQYPVVHVT

-494 LDDKKQVSQK
+494 LDNKKRVTQK
-504 ISKNIIKSIQLTN
+504 ISKKIEKLSQTYN
-517 QISEKEN
+517 QIPKEEN
-524 NLFLR
+524 DLFVR
-529 LKETRLELAKKQGI
+529 LKEVRLDLAKKQGI

-550 DKSLRD
+550 DKSLRE
-556 MALQKPKTK
+556 MALQKPKTQAE
-565 TDFLNISGVGQAKLK
+565 FLNISGVGQAKLK
-580 AYGQIMLD
+580 SYGQIMLAA
-588 TIRKY
+588 IKNY
-593 LKEEID
+593 LKEDAD

>member
-1 MKSSIEVLKNVFGY
+1 MKSLQVLKDVFGY
-15 TTFRPGQERVIE
+15 TTFRPGQEKVIDL
-27 QVLKGRNVLAVMPTG
+27 VLKGENVLAVMPTG
-42 AGKSMCYQIPALVNP
+42 AGKSMCYQIPALVNS
-57 GVTLVIS
+57 GLTLVIS

-76 LKQNGINA
+76 LKQNGINS

-110 LYITPERLAMDY
+110 LYVTPERLAMDY
-122 FRYQLNFLNISLV
+122 FRYQLNFLDISLV

-157 MEGVKSIK
+157 MDGVKSIK
-165 SQPNILALTATATPS
+165 SNPNILALTATATPS

-186 DQLKIPAENYVIT
+186 EQLQIPNKNYVIT

-230 QSGIVYASTR
+230 ESGIIYASTR
-240 KNVEELTDY
+240 KHVEELTDY

-260 HAGLSNKERADV
+260 HAGLSNEERSDV

-317 AGRAGRDGEP
+317 AGRAGRDGER
-327 CEGILIYHPKDIR
+327 CEGIMIYHPKDIR

-347 QSDLDDE
+347 QSDLADE

-364 AITKYVNTT
+364 MITKYVNTT
-373 ECLQQFIVRYFG
+373 ECLQQFIVSYFG
-385 QTCSPCGKCS
+385 QRCEPCGKCS
-395 NCLGTFIEKDITAE
+395 NCLGTFIEKDITSE
-409 SKKIISTIYELDG
+409 SKSIISTIYELDG
-422 RFGKNVVADVVT
+422 RFGKTVVADVVS

-441 REIRASNF
+441 REIDAAHLRH
-449 KNYGSLKLGKRAALD
+449 YGSLKIGKSRVIN

-475 ELTDTQYPVVHVT
+475 QLTDSQYPVVHVT

-494 LDDKKQVSQK
+494 LDNKKRVTQK
-504 ISKNIIKSIQLTN
+504 ISKKIEKLSQTYN
-517 QISEKEN
+517 QIPKEEN
-524 NLFLR
+524 DLFVR
-529 LKETRLELAKKQGI
+529 LKEVRLDLAKKQGI

-550 DKSLRD
+550 DKSLRE
-556 MALQKPKTK
+556 MALQKPKTQAE
-565 TDFLNISGVGQAKLK
+565 FLNISGVGQAKLK
-580 AYGQIMLD
+580 SYGQIMLAA
-588 TIRKY
+588 IKNY
-593 LKEEID
+593 LKEDAD

>member
-1 MKSSIEVLKNVFGY
+1 MKSLQVLKDVFGY
-15 TTFRPGQERVIE
+15 TTFRPGQEKVIDL
-27 QVLKGRNVLAVMPTG
+27 VLKGENVLAVMPTG
-42 AGKSMCYQIPALVNP
+42 AGKSMCYQIPALVNS
-57 GVTLVIS
+57 GLTLVIS

-110 LYITPERLAMDY
+110 LYVTPERLAMDY
-122 FRYQLNFLNISLV
+122 FRYQLNFLDISLV

-157 MEGVKSIK
+157 MDGVKSIK
-165 SQPNILALTATATPS
+165 SNPNILALTATATPS

-186 DQLKIPAENYVIT
+186 EQLQIPNKNYVIT

-230 QSGIVYASTR
+230 ESGIIYASTR
-240 KNVEELTDY
+240 KHVEELTDY

-260 HAGLSNKERADV
+260 HAGLSNEERSDV

-317 AGRAGRDGEP
+317 AGRAGRDGER
-327 CEGILIYHPKDIR
+327 CEGIMIYHPKDIR

-347 QSDLDDE
+347 QSDLADE

-364 AITKYVNTT
+364 MITKYVNTT
-373 ECLQQFIVRYFG
+373 ECLQQFIVSYFG
-385 QTCSPCGKCS
+385 QRCEPCGKCS
-395 NCLGTFIEKDITAE
+395 NCLGTFIEKDITSE
-409 SKKIISTIYELDG
+409 SKSIISTIYELDG
-422 RFGKNVVADVVT
+422 RFGKTVVADVVS

-441 REIRASNF
+441 REIDAAHLRH
-449 KNYGSLKLGKRAALD
+449 YGSLKIGKSRVIN

-475 ELTDTQYPVVHVT
+475 QLTDSQYPVVHVT

-494 LDDKKQVSQK
+494 LDNKKRVTQK
-504 ISKNIIKSIQLTN
+504 ISKKIEKLSQTYN
-517 QISEKEN
+517 QIPKEEN
-524 NLFLR
+524 DLFVR
-529 LKETRLELAKKQGI
+529 LKEVRLDLAKKQGI

-550 DKSLRD
+550 DKSLRE
-556 MALQKPKTK
+556 MALQKPKIQAE
-565 TDFLNISGVGQAKLK
+565 FLNISGVGQAKLK
-580 AYGQIMLD
+580 SYGQIMLAA
-588 TIRKY
+588 IKNY
-593 LKEEID
+593 LKEDAD

>member
-1 MKSSIEVLKNVFGY
+1 MKSLQVLKDVFGY
-15 TTFRPGQERVIE
+15 TTFRPGQEKVIDL
-27 QVLKGRNVLAVMPTG
+27 VLKGENVLAVMPTG
-42 AGKSMCYQIPALVNP
+42 AGKSMCYQIPALVNS
-57 GVTLVIS
+57 GLTLVIS

-110 LYITPERLAMDY
+110 LYVTPERLAMDY
-122 FRYQLNFLNISLV
+122 FRYQLNFLDISLV

-157 MEGVKSIK
+157 MDGVKSIK
-165 SQPNILALTATATPS
+165 SNPNILALTATATPS

-186 DQLKIPAENYVIT
+186 EQLQIPNKNYVIT

-230 QSGIVYASTR
+230 ESGIIYASTR
-240 KNVEELTDY
+240 KHVEELTDY

-260 HAGLSNKERADV
+260 HAGLSNEERSDV

-317 AGRAGRDGEP
+317 AGRAGRDGER
-327 CEGILIYHPKDIR
+327 CEGIMIYHPKDIR

-347 QSDLDDE
+347 QSDSADE

-364 AITKYVNTT
+364 MITKYVNTT
-373 ECLQQFIVRYFG
+373 ECLQQFIVSYFG
-385 QTCSPCGKCS
+385 QRCEPCGKCS
-395 NCLGTFIEKDITAE
+395 NCLGTFIEKDITSE
-409 SKKIISTIYELDG
+409 SKSIISTIYELDG
-422 RFGKNVVADVVT
+422 RFGKTVVADVVS

-441 REIRASNF
+441 REIDAAHLRH
-449 KNYGSLKLGKRAALD
+449 YGSLKIGKSRVTN

-475 ELTDTQYPVVHVT
+475 QLTDSQYPVVHVT

-494 LDDKKQVSQK
+494 LDNKKRVTQK
-504 ISKNIIKSIQLTN
+504 ISKKIEKLSQTYN
-517 QISEKEN
+517 QIPKEEN
-524 NLFLR
+524 DLFVR
-529 LKETRLELAKKQGI
+529 LKEVRLDLAKKQGI

-550 DKSLRD
+550 DKSLRE
-556 MALQKPKTK
+556 MALQKPKTQAE
-565 TDFLNISGVGQAKLK
+565 FLNISGVGQAKLK
-580 AYGQIMLD
+580 SYGQIMLAA
-588 TIRKY
+588 IKNY
-593 LKEEID
+593 LKEDAD

>member
-1 MKSSIEVLKNVFGY
+1 MKSLQVLRDVFGY
-15 TTFRPGQERVIE
+15 TTFRPGQEKVIDL
-27 QVLKGRNVLAVMPTG
+27 VLKGENVLAVMPTG
-42 AGKSMCYQIPALVNP
+42 AGKSMCYQIPALVNS
-57 GVTLVIS
+57 GLTLVIS

-84 AALNSATPQEEVNP
+84 AALNLATPQEEVNP

-110 LYITPERLAMDY
+110 LYVTPERLAMDY
-122 FRYQLNFLNISLV
+122 FRYQLNFLDISLV

-157 MEGVKSIK
+157 MDGVKSIK
-165 SQPNILALTATATPS
+165 SNPNILALTATATPS

-186 DQLKIPAENYVIT
+186 EQLQIPNKNYVIT

-219 YLLDY
+219 YLLEY

-230 QSGIVYASTR
+230 ESGIIYASTR
-240 KNVEELTDY
+240 KHVEELTDY

-260 HAGLSNKERADV
+260 HAGLSNEERSDV

-317 AGRAGRDGEP
+317 AGRAGRDGER

-347 QSDLDDE
+347 QSDLADE

-364 AITKYVNTT
+364 MITKYVNTT
-373 ECLQQFIVRYFG
+373 ECLQQFIVSYFG
-385 QTCSPCGKCS
+385 QSCDPCGKCS
-395 NCLGTFIEKDITAE
+395 NCLGTFIEKDITSE
-409 SKKIISTIYELDG
+409 SKSIISTIYELDG
-422 RFGKNVVADVVT
+422 RFGKTVVADVVS

-441 REIRASNF
+441 REIDAAHL
-449 KNYGSLKLGKRAALD
+449 KHYGSLKIGKSRVID

-475 ELTDTQYPVVHVT
+475 QLTDSQYPVVHVT

-494 LDDKKQVSQK
+494 LDNKKHVTQK
-504 ISKNIIKSIQLTN
+504 ISKKIEKLSQTYN
-517 QISEKEN
+517 QISKEEN
-524 NLFLR
+524 DLFVR
-529 LKETRLELAKKQGI
+529 LKEVRLDLAKKQGI

-550 DKSLRD
+550 DKSLRE
-556 MALQKPKTK
+556 MALQNLRHKQN
-565 TDFLNISGVGQAKLK
+565 F
-580 AYGQIMLD
+580 
-588 TIRKY
+588 
-593 LKEEID
+593 

>member
-1 MKSSIEVLKNVFGY
+1 MKSLQVLKDVFGY
-15 TTFRPGQERVIE
+15 TTFRPGQEKVIDL
-27 QVLKGRNVLAVMPTG
+27 VLKGKNVLAVMPTG
-42 AGKSMCYQIPALVNP
+42 AGKSMCYQIPALVNS
-57 GVTLVIS
+57 GLTLVIS

-110 LYITPERLAMDY
+110 LYVTPERLAMDY
-122 FRYQLNFLNISLV
+122 FRYQLNFLDISLV

-157 MEGVKSIK
+157 MDGVKSIK
-165 SQPNILALTATATPS
+165 SNPNILALTATATPS

-186 DQLKIPAENYVIT
+186 EQLQIPNKNYVIT

-230 QSGIVYASTR
+230 ESGIIYASTR
-240 KNVEELTDY
+240 KHVEELTDY

-260 HAGLSNKERADV
+260 HAGLSNEERSDV

-317 AGRAGRDGEP
+317 AGRAGRDGER
-327 CEGILIYHPKDIR
+327 CEGILIYHPKNIR

-347 QSDLDDE
+347 QSDLADE

-364 AITKYVNTT
+364 MITKYVNTT
-373 ECLQQFIVRYFG
+373 ECLQQFIVSYFG
-385 QTCSPCGKCS
+385 QRCDPCGKCS
-395 NCLGTFIEKDITAE
+395 NCLGSFIEKDITSE
-409 SKKIISTIYELDG
+409 SKSIIATIYELDG
-422 RFGKNVVADVVT
+422 RFGKTVVADVVS

-441 REIRASNF
+441 REIDAAHLRH
-449 KNYGSLKLGKRAALD
+449 YGSLKIGKSRVIN

-475 ELTDTQYPVVHVT
+475 QLTDSQYPVVHVT

-494 LDDKKQVSQK
+494 LDNKKRVTQK
-504 ISKNIIKSIQLTN
+504 ISKKIEKLSQTYN
-517 QISEKEN
+517 QIPKEEN
-524 NLFLR
+524 DLFVR
-529 LKETRLELAKKQGI
+529 LKEVRLDLAKKQGI

-550 DKSLRD
+550 DKSLRE

-565 TDFLNISGVGQAKLK
+565 AEFLNISGVGQAKLK
-580 AYGQIMLD
+580 SYGQIMLAA
-588 TIRKY
+588 IKNY
-593 LKEEID
+593 LKEDAD

>member
-1 MKSSIEVLKNVFGY
+1 MKSLQVLKDVFGY
-15 TTFRPGQERVIE
+15 TTFRPGQEKVIDL
-27 QVLKGRNVLAVMPTG
+27 VLKGENVLAVMPTG
-42 AGKSMCYQIPALVNP
+42 AGKSMCYQIPALVNT
-57 GVTLVIS
+57 GLTLVIS

-110 LYITPERLAMDY
+110 LYVTPERLAMDY
-122 FRYQLNFLNISLV
+122 FRYQLNFLDISLV

-157 MEGVKSIK
+157 MDGVKSIK
-165 SQPNILALTATATPS
+165 SNPNILALTATATPS

-186 DQLKIPAENYVIT
+186 EQLQIPNKNYVIT

-230 QSGIVYASTR
+230 ESGIIYASTR
-240 KNVEELTDY
+240 KHVEELTDY

-260 HAGLSNKERADV
+260 HAGLSNEERSDV

-317 AGRAGRDGEP
+317 AGRAGRDGER
-327 CEGILIYHPKDIR
+327 CEGIMIYHPKDIR

-347 QSDLDDE
+347 QSDLADE

-364 AITKYVNTT
+364 MITKYVNTT
-373 ECLQQFIVRYFG
+373 ECLQQFIVSYFG
-385 QTCSPCGKCS
+385 QRCEPCGKCS
-395 NCLGTFIEKDITAE
+395 NCLGTFIEKDITSE
-409 SKKIISTIYELDG
+409 SKSIISTIYELDG
-422 RFGKNVVADVVT
+422 RFGKTVVADVVS

-441 REIRASNF
+441 REIDAAHLRH
-449 KNYGSLKLGKRAALD
+449 YGSLKIGKSRVIN

-475 ELTDTQYPVVHVT
+475 QLTDSQYPVVHVT

-494 LDDKKQVSQK
+494 LDNKKRVTQK
-504 ISKNIIKSIQLTN
+504 ISKKIEKLSQTYN
-517 QISEKEN
+517 QIPKEEN
-524 NLFLR
+524 DLFVR
-529 LKETRLELAKKQGI
+529 LKEVRLDLAKKQGI

-550 DKSLRD
+550 DKSLRE
-556 MALQKPKTK
+556 MALQKPKTQAE
-565 TDFLNISGVGQAKLK
+565 FLNISGVGQAKLK
-580 AYGQIMLD
+580 SYGQIMLAA
-588 TIRKY
+588 IKNY
-593 LKEEID
+593 LKEDAD

>member
-1 MKSSIEVLKNVFGY
+1 MKSLQVLKDVFGY
-15 TTFRPGQERVIE
+15 TTFRPGQEKVIDL
-27 QVLKGRNVLAVMPTG
+27 VLKGENVLAVMPTG
-42 AGKSMCYQIPALVNP
+42 AGKSMCYQIPALVNS
-57 GVTLVIS
+57 GLTLVIS

-110 LYITPERLAMDY
+110 LYVTPERLAMDY
-122 FRYQLNFLNISLV
+122 FRYQLNFLDISLV

-157 MEGVKSIK
+157 MDGVKSIK
-165 SQPNILALTATATPS
+165 SNPNILALTATATPS

-186 DQLKIPAENYVIT
+186 EQLQIPNKNYVIT

-219 YLLDY
+219 YLLEY

-230 QSGIVYASTR
+230 ESGIIYASTR
-240 KNVEELTDY
+240 KHVEELTDY

-260 HAGLSNKERADV
+260 HAGLSNEERSDV

-317 AGRAGRDGEP
+317 AGRAGRDGER

-347 QSDLDDE
+347 QSDLADE

-364 AITKYVNTT
+364 MITKYVNTT
-373 ECLQQFIVRYFG
+373 ECLQQFIVSYFG
-385 QTCSPCGKCS
+385 QRCDPCGKCS
-395 NCLGTFIEKDITAE
+395 NCLGSFIEKDITSE
-409 SKKIISTIYELDG
+409 SKSIISTIYELDG
-422 RFGKNVVADVVT
+422 RFGKTVVADVVS

-441 REIRASNF
+441 REIDAAHLRH
-449 KNYGSLKLGKRAALD
+449 YGSLKIGKSRVIN

-475 ELTDTQYPVVHVT
+475 QLTDSQYPVVHVT

-494 LDDKKQVSQK
+494 LDNKKRVTQK
-504 ISKNIIKSIQLTN
+504 ISKKI
-517 QISEKEN
+517 EKLSQTYNPIPKEEN
-524 NLFLR
+524 DLFVR
-529 LKETRLELAKKQGI
+529 LKEVRLDLAKKQGI

-550 DKSLRD
+550 DKSLRE

-565 TDFLNISGVGQAKLK
+565 AEFLNISGVGQAKLK
-580 AYGQIMLD
+580 SYGQIMLAA
-588 TIRKY
+588 IKNY
-593 LKEEID
+593 LKEDAD

>member
-1 MKSSIEVLKNVFGY
+1 MKSLQVLKDVFGY
-15 TTFRPGQERVIE
+15 TTFRPGQEKVIDL
-27 QVLKGRNVLAVMPTG
+27 VLKGENVLAVMPTG
-42 AGKSMCYQIPALVNP
+42 AGKSMCYQIPALVNS
-57 GVTLVIS
+57 GLTLVIS

-110 LYITPERLAMDY
+110 LYVTPERLAMDY
-122 FRYQLNFLNISLV
+122 FRYQLNFLDISLV

-157 MEGVKSIK
+157 MDGVKSIK
-165 SQPNILALTATATPS
+165 SNPNILALTATATPS

-186 DQLKIPAENYVIT
+186 EQLQIPNKNYVIT

-230 QSGIVYASTR
+230 ESGIIYASTR
-240 KNVEELTDY
+240 KHVEELTDY

-260 HAGLSNKERADV
+260 HAGLSNEERSDV

-347 QSDLDDE
+347 QSDLADE

-364 AITKYVNTT
+364 MITKYVNTT
-373 ECLQQFIVRYFG
+373 ECLQQFIVSYFG
-385 QTCSPCGKCS
+385 QRCDPCGKCS
-395 NCLGTFIEKDITAE
+395 NCLGSFIEKDITSE
-409 SKKIISTIYELDG
+409 SKSIIATIYELDG
-422 RFGKNVVADVVT
+422 RFGKTVVADVVS

-441 REIRASNF
+441 REIDAAHLRH
-449 KNYGSLKLGKRAALD
+449 YGSLKIGKVIN

-475 ELTDTQYPVVHVT
+475 QLTDSQYPVVHVT

-494 LDDKKQVSQK
+494 LDNKKRVTQK
-504 ISKNIIKSIQLTN
+504 ISKKIEKLSQTYN
-517 QISEKEN
+517 QIPKEEN
-524 NLFLR
+524 DLFVR
-529 LKETRLELAKKQGI
+529 LKEVRLDLAKKQGI

-550 DKSLRD
+550 DKSLRE

-565 TDFLNISGVGQAKLK
+565 AEFLNISGVGQAKLK
-580 AYGQIMLD
+580 SYGQIMLAA
-588 TIRKY
+588 IKNY
-593 LKEEID
+593 LKEDAD

>member
-1 MKSSIEVLKNVFGY
+1 MKSLQVLKDVFGY
-15 TTFRPGQERVIE
+15 TTFRPGQEKVIDL
-27 QVLKGRNVLAVMPTG
+27 VLKGENVLAVMPTG
-42 AGKSMCYQIPALVNP
+42 AGKSMCYQIPALVNT
-57 GVTLVIS
+57 GLTLVIS

-110 LYITPERLAMDY
+110 LYVTPERLAMDY
-122 FRYQLNFLNISLV
+122 FRYQLNFLDISLV

-157 MEGVKSIK
+157 MDGVKSIK
-165 SQPNILALTATATPS
+165 SNPNILALTATATPS

-186 DQLKIPAENYVIT
+186 EQLQIPNKNYVIT
-199 SFARPN
+199 SFARSN

-230 QSGIVYASTR
+230 ESGIIYASTR
-240 KNVEELTDY
+240 KHVEELTDY

-260 HAGLSNKERADV
+260 HAGLSNEERSDV

-347 QSDLDDE
+347 QSDLADE

-364 AITKYVNTT
+364 MITKYVNTT
-373 ECLQQFIVRYFG
+373 ECLQQFIVSYFG
-385 QTCSPCGKCS
+385 QRCDPCGKCS
-395 NCLGTFIEKDITAE
+395 NCLGSFIEKDITSE
-409 SKKIISTIYELDG
+409 SKSIIATIYELDG
-422 RFGKNVVADVVT
+422 RFGKTVVADVVS

-441 REIRASNF
+441 REIDAAHL
-449 KNYGSLKLGKRAALD
+449 KHYGSLKIGKSRVIN
-464 LINYLISHNYL
+464 LINYLISHKYL
-475 ELTDTQYPVVHVT
+475 QLTDSQYPVVHVT

-494 LDDKKQVSQK
+494 LDNKKRVTQK
-504 ISKNIIKSIQLTN
+504 ISKKIEKLSQTYN
-517 QISEKEN
+517 QIPKEEN
-524 NLFLR
+524 DLFAR
-529 LKETRLELAKKQGI
+529 LKEVRLDLAKKQGI

-550 DKSLRD
+550 DKSLRE
-556 MALQKPKTK
+556 MALQKPKTQAE
-565 TDFLNISGVGQAKLK
+565 FLNISGVGQAKLK
-580 AYGQIMLD
+580 SYGQIMLAA
-588 TIRKY
+588 IKNY
-593 LKEEID
+593 LKEDAD

>member
-1 MKSSIEVLKNVFGY
+1 MKSLQVLKDVFGY
-15 TTFRPGQERVIE
+15 TTFRPGQEKVIDL
-27 QVLKGRNVLAVMPTG
+27 VLKGKNVLAVMPTG
-42 AGKSMCYQIPALVNP
+42 AGKSMCYQIPALVNS
-57 GVTLVIS
+57 GLTLVIS

-110 LYITPERLAMDY
+110 LYVTPERLAMDY
-122 FRYQLNFLNISLV
+122 FRYQLNFLDISLV

-157 MEGVKSIK
+157 MDGVKSIK
-165 SQPNILALTATATPS
+165 SNPNILALTATATPS

-186 DQLKIPAENYVIT
+186 EQLQIPNKNYVIT

-230 QSGIVYASTR
+230 ESGIIYASTR
-240 KNVEELTDY
+240 KHVEELTDY

-260 HAGLSNKERADV
+260 HAGLSNEERSDV

-317 AGRAGRDGEP
+317 AGRAGRDGER

-347 QSDLDDE
+347 QSDLADE

-364 AITKYVNTT
+364 MITKYVNTT
-373 ECLQQFIVRYFG
+373 ECLQQFIVSYFG
-385 QTCSPCGKCS
+385 QRCDPCGKCS
-395 NCLGTFIEKDITAE
+395 NCLGSFIEKDITSE
-409 SKKIISTIYELDG
+409 SKSIIATIYELDG
-422 RFGKNVVADVVT
+422 RFGKTVVADVVS

-441 REIRASNF
+441 REIDAAHLRH
-449 KNYGSLKLGKRAALD
+449 YGSLKIGKSRVIN

-475 ELTDTQYPVVHVT
+475 QLTDSQYPVVHVT

-494 LDDKKQVSQK
+494 LDNKKRVTQK
-504 ISKNIIKSIQLTN
+504 ISKKIEKLSQTYN
-517 QISEKEN
+517 QIPKEEN
-524 NLFLR
+524 DLFVR
-529 LKETRLELAKKQGI
+529 LKEVRLDLAKKQGI

-550 DKSLRD
+550 DKSLRE
-556 MALQKPKTK
+556 MALQKPKTQAE
-565 TDFLNISGVGQAKLK
+565 FLNISGVGQAKLK
-580 AYGQIMLD
+580 SYGQIMLAA
-588 TIRKY
+588 IKNY
-593 LKEEID
+593 LKEDAD

>member
-1 MKSSIEVLKNVFGY
+1 MKSLQVLKDVFGY
-15 TTFRPGQERVIE
+15 TTFRPGQEKVIDL
-27 QVLKGRNVLAVMPTG
+27 VLKGENVLAVMPTG
-42 AGKSMCYQIPALVNP
+42 AGKSMCYQIPALVNS
-57 GVTLVIS
+57 GLTLVIS

-110 LYITPERLAMDY
+110 LYVTPERLAMDY
-122 FRYQLNFLNISLV
+122 FRYQLNFLDISLV

-157 MEGVKSIK
+157 MDGVKSIK
-165 SQPNILALTATATPS
+165 SNPNILALTATATPS

-186 DQLKIPAENYVIT
+186 EQLQIPNKNYVIT

-224 IKKHPN
+224 IKKHSN
-230 QSGIVYASTR
+230 ESGIIYASTR
-240 KNVEELTDY
+240 KHVEELTDY

-260 HAGLSNKERADV
+260 HAGLSNEERSDV

-317 AGRAGRDGEP
+317 AGRAGRDGER
-327 CEGILIYHPKDIR
+327 CEGIMIYHPKDIR

-347 QSDLDDE
+347 QSDLADE

-364 AITKYVNTT
+364 MITKYVNTT
-373 ECLQQFIVRYFG
+373 ECLQQFIVSYFG
-385 QTCSPCGKCS
+385 QRCEPCGKCS
-395 NCLGTFIEKDITAE
+395 NCLGTFIEKDITSE
-409 SKKIISTIYELDG
+409 SKSIISTIYELDG
-422 RFGKNVVADVVT
+422 RFGKTVVADVVS

-441 REIRASNF
+441 REIDAAHLRH
-449 KNYGSLKLGKRAALD
+449 YGSLKIGKSRVIN

-475 ELTDTQYPVVHVT
+475 QLTDSQYPVVHVT

-494 LDDKKQVSQK
+494 LDNKKRVTQK
-504 ISKNIIKSIQLTN
+504 ISKKIEKLSQTYN
-517 QISEKEN
+517 QIPKEEN
-524 NLFLR
+524 DLFVR
-529 LKETRLELAKKQGI
+529 LKEVRLDLAKKQGI

-550 DKSLRD
+550 DKSLRE
-556 MALQKPKTK
+556 MALQKPKTQAE
-565 TDFLNISGVGQAKLK
+565 FLNISGVGQAKLK
-580 AYGQIMLD
+580 SYGQIMLAA
-588 TIRKY
+588 IKNY
-593 LKEEID
+593 LKEDAD

>member
-1 MKSSIEVLKNVFGY
+1 MKSLQVLKDVFGY
-15 TTFRPGQERVIE
+15 TTFRPGQEKVIDL
-27 QVLKGRNVLAVMPTG
+27 VLKGENVLAVMPTG
-42 AGKSMCYQIPALVNP
+42 AGKSMCYQIPALVNS
-57 GVTLVIS
+57 GLTLVIS

-110 LYITPERLAMDY
+110 LYVTPERLAMDY
-122 FRYQLNFLNISLV
+122 FRYQLNFLDISLV

-157 MEGVKSIK
+157 MDGVKSIK
-165 SQPNILALTATATPS
+165 SNPNILALTATATPS

-186 DQLKIPAENYVIT
+186 EQLQIPNKNYVIT

-230 QSGIVYASTR
+230 ESGIIYASTR
-240 KNVEELTDY
+240 KHVEELTDY

-260 HAGLSNKERADV
+260 HAGLSNEERSDV

-282 VIVATNAFGMGI
+282 VIVATNAFGVGI

-317 AGRAGRDGEP
+317 AGRAGRDGER
-327 CEGILIYHPKDIR
+327 CEGIMIYHPKDIR

-347 QSDLDDE
+347 QSDLADE

-364 AITKYVNTT
+364 MITKYVNTT
-373 ECLQQFIVRYFG
+373 ECLQQFIVSYFG
-385 QTCSPCGKCS
+385 QRCEPCGKCS
-395 NCLGTFIEKDITAE
+395 NCLGTFIEKDITSE
-409 SKKIISTIYELDG
+409 SKSIISTIYELDG
-422 RFGKNVVADVVT
+422 RFGKTVVADVVS
-434 GANNQRM
+434 GANTQRM
-441 REIRASNF
+441 REIDAAHLRH
-449 KNYGSLKLGKRAALD
+449 YGSLKIGKSRVIN

-475 ELTDTQYPVVHVT
+475 QLTDSQYPVVHVT

-494 LDDKKQVSQK
+494 LDNKKRVTQK
-504 ISKNIIKSIQLTN
+504 ISKKIEKLSQTYN
-517 QISEKEN
+517 QIPKEEN
-524 NLFLR
+524 DLFVR
-529 LKETRLELAKKQGI
+529 LKEVRLDLAKKQGI

-550 DKSLRD
+550 DKSLRE
-556 MALQKPKTK
+556 MALQKPKTQAE
-565 TDFLNISGVGQAKLK
+565 FLNISGVGQAKLK
-580 AYGQIMLD
+580 SYGQIMLAA
-588 TIRKY
+588 IKNY
-593 LKEEID
+593 LKEDAD

>member
-1 MKSSIEVLKNVFGY
+1 
-15 TTFRPGQERVIE
+15 TFRPGQEKVIDL
-27 QVLKGRNVLAVMPTG
+27 VLKGENVLAVMPTG
-42 AGKSMCYQIPALVNP
+42 AGKSMCYQIPALVNS
-57 GVTLVIS
+57 GLTLVIS

-110 LYITPERLAMDY
+110 LYVTPERLAMDY
-122 FRYQLNFLNISLV
+122 FRYQLNFLDISLV

-157 MEGVKSIK
+157 MDGVKSIK
-165 SQPNILALTATATPS
+165 SNPNILALTATATPS

-186 DQLKIPAENYVIT
+186 EQLQIPNKNYVIT

-205 LSFKVVDNPKNTNL
+205 LRFKVVDSAKNTNL
-219 YLLDY
+219 YRLDY

-230 QSGIVYASTR
+230 ESGIIYASTR
-240 KNVEELTDY
+240 KHVEELPDY

-260 HAGLSNKERADV
+260 HAGLSNEERSDV

-282 VIVATNAFGMGI
+282 VIVATNAFGVGI

-317 AGRAGRDGEP
+317 AGRAGRDGER
-327 CEGILIYHPKDIR
+327 CEGIMIYHPKDIR

-347 QSDLDDE
+347 QSDLADE

-364 AITKYVNTT
+364 MITKYVNTT
-373 ECLQQFIVRYFG
+373 ECLQQFIVSYFG
-385 QTCSPCGKCS
+385 QRCEPCGKCS
-395 NCLGTFIEKDITAE
+395 NCLGTFIEKDITSE
-409 SKKIISTIYELDG
+409 SKSIISTIYELDG
-422 RFGKNVVADVVT
+422 RFGTTVVADVVS

-441 REIRASNF
+441 REIDAAHLRH
-449 KNYGSLKLGKRAALD
+449 YGSLKIGKSRVIN

-475 ELTDTQYPVVHVT
+475 QLTDSQYPVVHVT

-494 LDDKKQVSQK
+494 LDNKKRVTQK
-504 ISKNIIKSIQLTN
+504 ISKKIEKLSQTYN
-517 QISEKEN
+517 QIPKEEN
-524 NLFLR
+524 DLFVR
-529 LKETRLELAKKQGI
+529 LKEVRLDLAKKQGI

-550 DKSLRD
+550 DKSLRE
-556 MALQKPKTK
+556 MALQKPKTQAE
-565 TDFLNISGVGQAKLK
+565 FLNISGVGQAKLK
-580 AYGQIMLD
+580 SYGQIMLAA
-588 TIRKY
+588 IKNY
-593 LKEEID
+593 LKEDAD